1 MPFRT
6 IKQWPSK
13 SLSKVADLAS
23 PSDIKEV
30 STDLIDTL
38 KVIPGAGLA
47 APQIGISKRVLVID
61 TSRFKCENPDAE
73 KGDANFWVVA
83 NPQISN
89 KFGEWKWQE
98 ACLSVPL
105 VKCMVTRSAVLTLE
119 YDDINGERNK
129 LDLEAPL
136 SLALQHEAD
145 HLDGKTILDRVS
157 KFTSNIYKRKIRKSI
172 LKSIRQ
178 QRELEKGDELNIGRP
193 KKKSHLSNQER
204 KKRKKN
210 RLKNLRKK

>member
-1 MPFRT
+1 
-6 IKQWPSK
+6 
-13 SLSKVADLAS
+13 
-23 PSDIKEV
+23 
-30 STDLIDTL
+30 
-38 KVIPGAGLA
+38 
-47 APQIGISKRVLVID
+47 
-61 TSRFKCENPDAE
+61 
-73 KGDANFWVVA
+73 
-83 NPQISN
+83 
-89 KFGEWKWQE
+89 
-98 ACLSVPL
+98 
-105 VKCMVTRSAVLTLE
+105 MVTRSAVLTLE